1 MTEAQ
6 PVTDEPASGP
16 EPERVLSRGGPGRM
30 LTGVC
35 AGLGR
40 YTGMDPVLF
49 RVGFAVLV
57 LASGIGFL
65 LYVAAYLLMREPT
78 GGAGHLERWTH
89 RMFDAETVLALMAAV
104 FAFGLIINVASG
116 GISRGTIV
124 VGTLLAIVLLAAHA
138 RGVDLLTMAKSV
150 PDRAIGRR
158 GMTRTSPSSSSYGW
172 APQAPGPY
180 GGRPAGSTA
189 YAASPQQAPE
199 QAAAQTTAQ
208 TTAETTAQAPEPTT
222 AQPTGQ
228 ATGDTEPTRVAES
241 PEPTRPEA
249 SPAGQAAPG
258 AASPGTEAPTAAGG
272 YRRLSDLAREAR
284 AGTYG
289 YASGEPFAPHGPY
302 TVREPYRPAEPPP
315 VPTPPPAPPKRVKAK
330 RPKSFVGGLTLWLAL
345 IVGGVMAAVQQSGT
359 GSVNLP
365 MVGGAV
371 LVTIGA
377 GLLVATWFGR
387 GAGLVVAGIF
397 VSLVLVAGST
407 VNGIPK
413 KIGSFVWRPVSVS
426 QAGQDYTL
434 GMGEGKLDLTD
445 LPLSP
450 GTQVRFNASV
460 SVGQLTV
467 IVPPTARV
475 EVYGYTRLGEVRID
489 QKVED
494 GADVQFDR
502 VLEPE
507 VTGTGDAPTIELH
520 VKAGVGDVDVR
531 RGA

>member
-1 MTEAQ
+1 MTEA
-6 PVTDEPASGP
+6 PPTTDEPAAGP
-16 EPERVLSRGGPGRM
+16 EPDRPLCRSSSGRM
-30 LTGVC
+30 FTGVC

-49 RVGFAVLV
+49 RVGFAVLL
-57 LASGIGFL
+57 LASGIGAM
-65 LYVAAYLLMREPT
+65 LYVAAFLLMREPH
-78 GGAGHLERWTH
+78 GGPGYLERWTH
-89 RMFDAETVLALMAAV
+89 RLFDAETVLALMAAV

-116 GISRGTIV
+116 GINRGTIV
-124 VGTLLAIVLLAAHA
+124 VGTLLAIVLLAAHS

-158 GMTRTSPSSSSYGW
+158 GMTRN
-172 APQAPGPY
+172 
-180 GGRPAGSTA
+180 PAENPFGS
-189 YAASPQQAPE
+189 
-199 QAAAQTTAQ
+199 
-208 TTAETTAQAPEPTT
+208 
-222 AQPTGQ
+222 
-228 ATGDTEPTRVAES
+228 
-241 PEPTRPEA
+241 
-249 SPAGQAAPG
+249 
-258 AASPGTEAPTAAGG
+258 ASPGAGFTGWRPSAPHMPFGGTSAGPAGGTASGPAGGTASGQDTASRQDTAPAQDTPPGQDAGQGPAGAGVQGEAAAAAESANPADATQSSSAAPPTESG

-302 TVREPYRPAEPPP
+302 SVREPYRPEG
-315 VPTPPPAPPKRVKAK
+315 PPPAAPPPPPRPVKPK
-330 RPKSFVGGLTLWLAL
+330 RPKSFIGGLTLCLAL

-359 GSVNLP
+359 GSVSLP

-387 GAGLVVAGIF
+387 GAGLVVLGMF

-413 KIGSFVWRPVSVS
+413 KVGSFVWHPVTVT
-426 QAGQDYTL
+426 QASEDYTL
-434 GMGEGKLDLTD
+434 GMGEGRLDLSD
-445 LPLSP
+445 VPLTP
-450 GTQVRFNASV
+450 GARVRFNASV
-460 SVGQLTV
+460 AVGQITV
-467 IVPPTARV
+467 IVPATARV
-475 EVYGYTRLGEVRID
+475 QVYGYTRLGEVKID
-489 QKVED
+489 HKVED

-520 VKAGVGDVDVR
+520 VKAGIGDVEVR
-531 RGA
+531 RAA

>member
-1 MTEAQ
+1 MTEA
-6 PVTDEPASGP
+6 PPTPEEPAAGP
-16 EPERVLSRGGPGRM
+16 EPDRPLCRSESGRM
-30 LTGVC
+30 FTGVC

-49 RVGFAVLV
+49 RVGFAVLL
-57 LASGIGFL
+57 LASGIGAM
-65 LYVAAYLLMREPT
+65 LYVAAFLLMRDAH
-78 GGAGHLERWTH
+78 GGPGYLERWTH
-89 RMFDAETVLALMAAV
+89 RLFDAETVLALMAAV

-116 GISRGTIV
+116 GINRGTIV

-158 GMTRTSPSSSSYGW
+158 GMTRNPAENPFGSASPGAGFTGRRPS
-172 APQAPGPY
+172 APHTPF
-180 GGRPAGSTA
+180 GGAPAGPAGGAATGQDT
-189 YAASPQQAPE
+189 ASPQDTAPE
-199 QAAAQTTAQ
+199 QSTTPGQDAGQEAGQGAADAGVQGEAAASAWP
-208 TTAETTAQAPEPTT
+208 ANPAGPA
-222 AQPTGQ
+222 
-228 ATGDTEPTRVAES
+228 
-241 PEPTRPEA
+241 TRPF
-249 SPAGQAAPG
+249 GAAP
-258 AASPGTEAPTAAGG
+258 PTESG

-302 TVREPYRPAEPPP
+302 TVREPYRPEG
-315 VPTPPPAPPKRVKAK
+315 PPPAAPPPPPRPAKPKRP
-330 RPKSFVGGLTLWLAL
+330 RSFVGGLTVCLAL
-345 IVGGVMAAVQQSGT
+345 IVGGVVAAVQQSGT
-359 GSVNLP
+359 GSVSLP

-387 GAGLVVAGIF
+387 GAGLVVLGMF

-413 KIGSFVWRPVSVS
+413 KVGSFVWHPVTVT
-426 QAGQDYTL
+426 QASEDYTL
-434 GMGEGKLDLTD
+434 GMGEGRLDLSD
-445 LPLSP
+445 VPLTP
-450 GTQVRFNASV
+450 GARVRFNASV
-460 SVGQLTV
+460 AVGQITV
-467 IVPPTARV
+467 IVPSTARV
-475 EVYGYTRLGEVRID
+475 QVYGYTRLGEVKID
-489 QKVED
+489 HKVED

-520 VKAGVGDVDVR
+520 VKAGIGDVEVR
-531 RGA
+531 RAA

>member
-1 MTEAQ
+1 MTEA
-6 PVTDEPASGP
+6 PPTVDEPAAGP
-16 EPERVLSRGGPGRM
+16 EPKRVLSRGGPGRM

-57 LASGIGFL
+57 LASGIGFM

-116 GISRGTIV
+116 GISTGTIV

-158 GMTRTSPSSSSYGW
+158 GMTRTSPF
-172 APQAPGPY
+172 A
-180 GGRPAGSTA
+180 
-189 YAASPQQAPE
+189 
-199 QAAAQTTAQ
+199 
-208 TTAETTAQAPEPTT
+208 TAQASY
-222 AQPTGQ
+222 TGAPQ
-228 ATGDTEPTRVAES
+228 TPSAAPYG
-241 PEPTRPEA
+241 RP
-249 SPAGQAAPG
+249 PADDAAPG
-258 AASPGTEAPTAAGG
+258 GPDGAEGAPGSSAGSAAAEQAKTAEHTKISEAPEPASPEAPPVGSATSPTPPGPAAPPTTGG

-302 TVREPYRPAEPPP
+302 TVREPYPPEGPPP
-315 VPTPPPAPPKRVKAK
+315 VPSPPPAPPKRVKAK

-359 GSVNLP
+359 GSINPP
-365 MVGGAV
+365 MVGGAI

-426 QAGQDYTL
+426 QASQDYML
-434 GMGEGKLDLTD
+434 GMGEGKLDLSD
-445 LPLSP
+445 IALSP
-450 GTQVRFNASV
+450 GTRVRFNASV

-467 IVPPTARV
+467 IVPPNARI
-475 EVYGYTRLGEVRID
+475 EVHGYTRLGEVRID
-489 QKVED
+489 YKVED

-507 VTGTGDAPTIELH
+507 VAGTGDAPTIELH